1 MIHGLTD
8 IHHHLVYGV
17 DDGAQT
23 FEQAMDMAAAAW
35 QDGTATL
42 LCTSHISPGIKPFDL
57 DRYHRHL
64 ERIQQACFENGWT
77 LRLLQ
82 GAEILYTEPTCR
94 FLREKRIPTL
104 GGTDYVLVEFFP
116 TVEYRELYDAVTGI
130 LRAGYRPI
138 IAHVERYHCLASSI
152 PKLREVRDTLGAVI
166 QMNCSTVIGGKGL
179 FHDRRNRRLL
189 DEGLIDVVATDAHNT
204 SSRPTQ
210 MQAAYAWLEKKYG
223 ADYAAELTGLNAEV
237 GIAQVFHA

>member
-1 MIHGLTD
+1 MTHGFTD

-23 FEQAMDMAAAAW
+23 LEQAMEMATAAW

-64 ERIQQACFENGWT
+64 EEIQQNCLHNGIE
-77 LRLLQ
+77 LRLLE

-116 TVEYRELYDAVTGI
+116 MVEYRDLYDAVTGI

-138 IAHVERYHCLASSI
+138 VAHAERYRCLATSI
-152 PKLREVRDTLGAVI
+152 PKLKEIRDSLGAII

-179 FHDRRNRRLL
+179 FHDRRNRRLI
-189 DEGLIDVVATDAHNT
+189 DEGLIDVIATDAHNT

-210 MQAAYAWLEKKYG
+210 MQAAYTWLDKKYG

-237 GIAQVFHA
+237 GIARAFHS

>member
-1 MIHGLTD
+1 MHGFTD

-57 DRYHRHL
+57 DRYYRHL
-64 ERIQQACFENGWT
+64 DEIQQACLQQGMD
-77 LRLLQ
+77 LHLLQ

-104 GGTDYVLVEFFP
+104 AGTDYVLVEFFP
-116 TVEYRELYDAVTGI
+116 TVEYRELTEAITGI
-130 LRAGYRPI
+130 QRAGYRPI
-138 IAHVERYHCLASSI
+138 IAHVERYHCVASSI
-152 PKLREVRDTLGAVI
+152 SKLREVRDSLGAVI
-166 QMNCSTVIGGKGL
+166 QMNCSTVVGGKGL
-179 FHDRRNRRLL
+179 IHDHRNRKLI
-189 DEGLIDVVATDAHNT
+189 DEGLIDVIATDAHNLT
-204 SSRPTQ
+204 SRPTQ
-210 MQAAYAWLEKKYG
+210 MQQAYAWLEKKYG
-223 ADYAAELTGLNAEV
+223 ADYAAELTGLNGEV
-237 GIAQVFHA
+237 GIAQAFHG